1 MRTKAIVILLVLL
14 VAGAIP
20 FLMSNMRSTNSEKK
34 LIQIK
39 EQMSLTDLQI
49 LVEKELGIK
58 VYPSFEFWC
67 KWKGYNK
74 TSNTYLMVEPNTSF
88 LSVIALLKRYSTG
101 TFDWVLRSSWT
112 EKELVKSIAA
122 KYNWQE
128 QQVFDLLSNDSLLS
142 IYGCNKLTW
151 HKLFIANTYNLK
163 YAYTPQQWLERMY
176 SESQKFWKNRRE
188 VAAKNQSKVFENNTD
203 VVILASIVT
212 KESNAVKEF
221 GKIAGV
227 YKNRL
232 EINQLLQADPTVVF
246 ARGRTGRVLKSDT
259 KIESPYNTYIHK
271 GLPPGPLCIPDPKA
285 IDSCLFGSTY
295 PYFYFCAKPDNS
307 GTHNFARTLQEHDV
321 NAAKYHRWL
330 NGR

>member
-1 MRTKAIVILLVLL
+1 MRIKAIVILLILL
-14 VAGAIP
+14 VVGALP
-20 FLMSNMRSTNSEKK
+20 FALSNMRSTNTEKK

-39 EQMSLTDLQI
+39 EEMSLVDLQN

-112 EKELVKSIAA
+112 EKELANSISS
-122 KYNWQE
+122 KYNWDK
-128 QQVFDLLSNDSLLS
+128 QQVFDLLSNDSILNS
-142 IYGCNKLTW
+142 YGCNKLTW

-163 YAYTPQQWLERMY
+163 YSYTPEKWLERMHD
-176 SESQKFWKNRRE
+176 ESQKFWKNRRE
-188 VAAKNQSKVFENNTD
+188 LAAQNQSEIFKNNTD

-232 EINQLLQADPTVVF
+232 KINQLLQADPTVVF

-285 IDSCLFGSTY
+285 IDSCLFGSGY

-307 GTHNFARTLQEHDV
+307 GTHNFAKTLQEHDA